1 MMGDRF
7 LTVGVAVYRK
17 AKGKARMACV
27 EARIASRIG
36 DFSRNLYLI

>member
-17 AKGKARMACV
+17 AKGKARMARV
-27 EARIASRIG
+27 EARLVSRIG
-36 DFSRNLYLI
+36 EFSINLYLI